1 MSPAA
6 IETCISDN
14 ADLLS
19 GLAGIVTLA
28 RIAGAPPFQ
37 RWNRAAHAGAHFVG
51 EIRSATLPPLSAPPE
66 QIMPLSSDADGP
78 GAIAVMPFDSV
89 TGDPRDAY
97 LGDGARALAVNPD
110 LKPERFVGYVR
121 T

>member
-1 MSPAA
+1 
-6 IETCISDN
+6 
-14 ADLLS
+14 
-19 GLAGIVTLA
+19 
-28 RIAGAPPFQ
+28 
-37 RWNRAAHAGAHFVG
+37 
-51 EIRSATLPPLSAPPE
+51 
-66 QIMPLSSDADGP
+66 MPLSSDADGP